1 MGLIICIKLMK
12 LKKFQLQPKQNL
24 LTLFHNNV
32 MCWFFKQMIRPY
44 KKWANTNSFICSSTQ
59 QDIFKGVVYSSF
71 CTTTYPQR
79 VLELLLILLALSLQQ
94 LVKATR
100 VPFSSLFSA
109 LKKKVW
115 FYLYYTITLQVVV
128 GVVDQTDSKKMQVGT
143 LGAF

>member
-1 MGLIICIKLMK
+1 MGLIICIKLMN

-94 LVKATR
+94 LVKATTHIIG
-100 VPFSSLFSA
+100 SA
-109 LKKKVW
+109 SRPKKKN
-115 FYLYYTITLQVVV
+115 FQYYLSGI
-128 GVVDQTDSKKMQVGT
+128 VVDS
-143 LGAF
+143 LGVHILPIVK